1 MSREYL
7 NALWELTKREL
18 RRKYAR
24 SYLGIL
30 WSVFY
35 PLMRMALVVFMFTH
49 IFDKSIDRYP
59 AYYFTG
65 YLMYECF
72 KIAIYTSVT
81 TLRDNKDLII
91 KSKLPREMFVLSR
104 VFTAFVNLLLGFIP
118 YIGILIYYK
127 ATPSISTLFVVIDFT
142 FLLLFVIGVSYI
154 FSILYV
160 YIKDT
165 KNFVYH
171 ILSILRIFVAMFYE
185 KEWVGPKVQTFIDY
199 NPPYVFIKIARDTVI
214 YGMMPDVTYIYR
226 MLIYGIGAYLIG
238 KYIYERNKDN
248 VLVRL

>member
-35 PLMRMALVVFMFTH
+35 PLLRMALVVFMFTR
-49 IFDKSIDRYP
+49 IFDKGIDRYP

-65 YLMYECF
+65 FLIFEF
-72 KIAIYTSVT
+72 FSVSVLTSVT
-81 TLRDNKDLII
+81 TLRDNKDLMI

-104 VFTAFVNLLLGFIP
+104 VLTAFVNFLFGCIP
-118 YIGILIYYK
+118 YIGVLTIFK
-127 ATPSISTLFVVIDFT
+127 AQISFNSFFVIVDVVFLFLFVT
-142 FLLLFVIGVSYI
+142 GVSYI
-154 FSILYV
+154 VSIMYV
-160 YIKDT
+160 KVRDT
-165 KNFVYH
+165 KNIVNQL
-171 ILSILRIFVAMFYE
+171 INILRYFVAMFYAI
-185 KEWVGPKVQTFIDY
+185 EWVSFGVQKVIEY
-199 NPPYVFIKIARDTVI
+199 NPPYTFIKIARDA
-214 YGMMPDVTYIYR
+214 
-226 MLIYGIGAYLIG
+226 LIYGNISESKYIIQMIIYGLGFYLIG
-238 KYIYERNKDN
+238 ICYFKTNKDE